1 MNIVLILAEPIP
13 GPAYEMQTNGYENIA
28 FEYDPTYR
36 ACVKR
41 FPLALWKKD
50 DFTLARQVLC
60 QPLAI
65 PILIDFEE
73 SPQAEPSTPPP
84 PLSGLAVAGQKVY
97 AAPKARRGRPP
108 TLPPQ
113 QPATEQE
120 EP

>member
-65 PILIDFEE
+65 PILIDFEYPAQAE
-73 SPQAEPSTPPP
+73 SPDAP
-84 PLSGLAVAGQKVY
+84 PLESDAPEPGTEEAVTK
-97 AAPKARRGRPP
+97 PRRGRPP
-108 TLPPQ
+108 
-113 QPATEQE
+113 ATAQE
-120 EP
+120 DRRP